1 MLTWTSGQ
9 ALVATGS
16 PFGDVDLDERAH
28 VVAQSNNIYVVPGL
42 GAGAMA
48 ARATA
53 VTDSMLR
60 AAAAAVADTS
70 PYTHGSPT
78 DALVPPLTDVA
89 STSRRITLAVA
100 VAAAARD
107 AGVGDEVDDDELA
120 ARLTSREWSPTYP
133 EIIGTR

>member
-1 MLTWTSGQ
+1 VLTWTSGQ

-16 PFGDVDLDERAH
+16 PFGDVDLDERAP
-28 VVAQSNNIYVVPGL
+28 VVARSNNIYVFPGL
-42 GAGAMA
+42 GASAMA

-70 PYTHGSPT
+70 PCTHGSPT
-78 DALVPPLTDVA
+78 DALLPPLTDVA
-89 STSRRITLAVA
+89 STSRRIALA

-107 AGVGDEVDDDELA
+107 AGVGDEVDDELA
-120 ARLTSREWSPTYP
+120 ARLTTREWSPTYP
-133 EIIGTR
+133 EIIGTP